1 MQNGSYR
8 RAVGKDKDMKYDFHS
23 NDSPNDNQNVDFG
36 KTLGDAL
43 KAFRSGE
50 ALPKKSGP
58 REQDTAA
65 MPVKLQCQKSL
76 APMPSAIAGTRI

>member
-8 RAVGKDKDMKYDFHS
+8 RAVGKDKDMKNNFHS

-50 ALPKKSGP
+50 ALPKKVGP
-58 REQDTAA
+58 ENRTQQRC
-65 MPVKLQCQKSL
+65 P
-76 APMPSAIAGTRI
+76 